1 LLGAGQVYREI
12 IGRYFLAMTAVEAS
26 ALIEDKAPVE
36 IECTAAVPDSEA
48 TG

>member
-1 LLGAGQVYREI
+1 MGAGQVYREI
-12 IGRYFLAMTAVEAS
+12 IGRYFLAMTAVEAP

-36 IECTAAVPDSEA
+36 IERTAAVPDSEA

>member
-1 LLGAGQVYREI
+1 MGAGQVYREI
-12 IGRYFLAMTAVEAS
+12 TGRYFLAMTAVEAS

-36 IECTAAVPDSEA
+36 IECTAVVPDSEA

>member
-1 LLGAGQVYREI
+1 LAGAGQVYREI

-36 IECTAAVPDSEA
+36 NQYTAVVPDSRA